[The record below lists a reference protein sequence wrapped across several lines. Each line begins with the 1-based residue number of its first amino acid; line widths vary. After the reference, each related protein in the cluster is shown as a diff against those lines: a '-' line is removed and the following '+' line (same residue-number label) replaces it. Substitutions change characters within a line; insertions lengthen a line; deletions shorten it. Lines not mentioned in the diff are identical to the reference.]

1 MTKSN
6 KDTVQKLNDQLDF
19 VNRENHW
26 LEGELETAKASLKEV
41 DGFMKDRKNMSANL
55 VELDSKNKLLQQELK
70 QMDSVIKVLKRER
83 NENSDPNEQIELRTV
98 PLIELIKEQ

>member
-1 MTKSN
+1 M
-6 KDTVQKLNDQLDF
+6 
-19 VNRENHW
+19 R
-26 LEGELETAKASLKEV
+26 EV

-55 VELDSKNKLLQQELK
+55 VELDNKNKLLQQELK
-70 QMDSVIKVLKRER
+70 QMDTVIKLLKRER

>member
-26 LEGELETAKASLKEV
+26 LEGELETAKASLREV

-55 VELDSKNKLLQQELK
+55 VELDNKNKLL
-70 QMDSVIKVLKRER
+70 
-83 NENSDPNEQIELRTV
+83 
-98 PLIELIKEQ
+98 

>member
-1 MTKSN
+1 M
-6 KDTVQKLNDQLDF
+6 
-19 VNRENHW
+19 
-26 LEGELETAKASLKEV
+26 EGELETAKASLREV

-55 VELDSKNKLLQQELK
+55 VELDNKNKLLQQELK
-70 QMDSVIKVLKRER
+70 QMDTVIKLLKREK